1 MKAGKL
7 KELLEDY
14 GDEVEV
20 VVEVRGDLEE
30 PDGSILQ
37 ITDDRSVYYNGIR
50 GNLHIIGDSQEEEE

>member
-37 ITDDRSVYYNGIR
+37 ITDDRSVYYNSMSGD
-50 GNLHIIGDSQEEEE
+50 LHILGDSQEEEE